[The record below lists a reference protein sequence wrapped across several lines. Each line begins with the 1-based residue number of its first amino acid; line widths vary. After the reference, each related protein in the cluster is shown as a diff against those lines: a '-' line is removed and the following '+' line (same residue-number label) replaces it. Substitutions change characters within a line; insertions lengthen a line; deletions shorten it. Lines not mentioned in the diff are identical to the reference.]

1 VTLFDLIVLVLLAV
15 SGLVGFI
22 RGATRELIT
31 VISFVLAA
39 LAAVFLLRFTG
50 PLARNA
56 IDPDW
61 AGNGVAIMLVFLAV
75 YILLR
80 VAGASVT
87 KRIHQTQALGSIDRA
102 AGIGV
107 GLVRALVLIGVFH
120 LVFHAATPEERLP
133 AWMTEA
139 AAYPLSSAAARS
151 VSVLAREGAGRA
163 DGLAPAIREAAA
175 ETPEERARDDAEDE
189 QATPARAREPA
200 R

>member
-1 VTLFDLIVLVLLAV
+1 MTLFDLIVLVLLGV

-31 VISFVLAA
+31 VISFVVAA
-39 LAAVFLLRFTG
+39 MAAVFLLRFTG
-50 PLARNA
+50 PIARSA

-87 KRIHQTQALGSIDRA
+87 KRIHQTQALGTVDRV

-133 AWMTEA
+133 GWMTNA
-139 AAYPLSSAAARS
+139 AAYPLSSAAAKG

-163 DGLAPAIREAAA
+163 DGIGPAIREAAA
-175 ETPEERARDDAEDE
+175 KTPEEEAQDE
-189 QATPARAREPA
+189 QARAARAREPA
-200 R
+200 P

>member
-1 VTLFDLIVLVLLAV
+1 MTLFDLIVLVLLGV

-31 VISFVLAA
+31 VISFVVAA

-50 PLARNA
+50 PIARRA
-56 IDPDW
+56 VDPDW

-80 VAGASVT
+80 VFGASLT
-87 KRIHQTQALGSIDRA
+87 KRIHQMQALGTVDRV

-120 LVFHAATPEERLP
+120 LVFHAATPPERLP
-133 AWMTEA
+133 AWMTDA
-139 AAYPLSSAAARS
+139 AAYPLSSAAARG

-163 DGLAPAIREAAA
+163 DGLGPAIREAAA
-175 ETPEERARDDAEDE
+175 KTPEEEALEDQG
-189 QATPARAREPA
+189 QAARAREAA

>member
-1 VTLFDLIVLVLLAV
+1 VTLFDLIVLVLLGV

-31 VISFVLAA
+31 VISFVVAA
-39 LAAVFLLRFTG
+39 MAAVVLLRFTG
-50 PLARNA
+50 PIARGA

-61 AGNGVAIMLVFLAV
+61 AGNGVAITLVFLAV

-87 KRIHQTQALGSIDRA
+87 RRIHQTQALGTIDRV

-120 LVFHAATPEERLP
+120 LVFHAATPAERLP
-133 AWMTEA
+133 GWMTRA
-139 AAYPLSSAAARS
+139 AAYPLSSAAARG

-163 DGLAPAIREAAA
+163 DGLGPAIRDAAA
-175 ETPEERARDDAEDE
+175 KTPEEEALEEQERA
-189 QATPARAREPA
+189 ARATEPA
-200 R
+200 P